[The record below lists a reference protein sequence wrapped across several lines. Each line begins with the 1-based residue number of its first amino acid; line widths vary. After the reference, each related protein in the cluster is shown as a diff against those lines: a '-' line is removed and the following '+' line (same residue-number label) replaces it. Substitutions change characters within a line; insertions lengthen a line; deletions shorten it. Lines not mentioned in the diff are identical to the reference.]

1 MNDVYETES
10 FDVIMRRARQMRS
23 EYMVRMIGGAF
34 RAVFRRKSAIKDQV
48 A

>member
-10 FDVIMRRARQMRS
+10 LDVIMRRARQMRS

-34 RAVFRRKSAIKDQV
+34 RALFRRKGAIKGHV